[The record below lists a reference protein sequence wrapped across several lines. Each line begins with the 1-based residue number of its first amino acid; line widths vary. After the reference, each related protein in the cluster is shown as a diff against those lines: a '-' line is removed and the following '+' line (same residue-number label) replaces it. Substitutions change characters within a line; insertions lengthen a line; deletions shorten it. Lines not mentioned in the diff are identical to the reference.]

1 MELEKIINKMN
12 KGEWSELYAILKLLA
27 EGKLYL
33 FNDLLEHNNEFYSIL
48 KINSLYTIDD
58 NYIYWNN
65 DKLNKNQILNKLS
78 VVLDSIKQSK
88 GSSFSLSELS
98 TFLHSKA
105 FTKANSLMKSD
116 VYLDI
121 KNDNFIKENVGF
133 NIKSYLGSKPTLL
146 NASKSTNFIYK
157 VINMNDDIMTYV
169 NNINTKNKI
178 RDRVSHLNTF
188 KSNLKFDLVECEI
201 FANNLMKIDSLLPNI
216 LSDILLL
223 YYSNGIS
230 NFNLFSNL
238 LSSYKSIDI
247 ALKLKQFLLNSALGF
262 TPSKVWDGYL
272 QSNGYIVVKNNGDIG
287 AFDIL
292 DLRTISIFLINNT
305 KLDTPSTSRHDFGYV
320 YKINHEYFIKLN
332 LQIRFL

>member
-1 MELEKIINKMN
+1 
-12 KGEWSELYAILKLLA
+12 
-27 EGKLYL
+27 
-33 FNDLLEHNNEFYSIL
+33 
-48 KINSLYTIDD
+48 
-58 NYIYWNN
+58 
-65 DKLNKNQILNKLS
+65 
-78 VVLDSIKQSK
+78 
-88 GSSFSLSELS
+88 
-98 TFLHSKA
+98 
-105 FTKANSLMKSD
+105 
-116 VYLDI
+116 
-121 KNDNFIKENVGF
+121 
-133 NIKSYLGSKPTLL
+133 
-146 NASKSTNFIYK
+146 
-157 VINMNDDIMTYV
+157 
-169 NNINTKNKI
+169 
-178 RDRVSHLNTF
+178 
-188 KSNLKFDLVECEI
+188 
-201 FANNLMKIDSLLPNI
+201 MKIDSLLPNI

-247 ALKLKQFLLNSALGF
+247 ELKLKQFLLNSALGF

-292 DLRTISIFLINNT
+292 DLRTISIFLLNNT

>member
-223 YYSNGIS
+223 YYSLILWNVKY
-230 NFNLFSNL
+230 L
-238 LSSYKSIDI
+238 L
-247 ALKLKQFLLNSALGF
+247 
-262 TPSKVWDGYL
+262 T
-272 QSNGYIVVKNNGDIG
+272 
-287 AFDIL
+287 IL
-292 DLRTISIFLINNT
+292 
-305 KLDTPSTSRHDFGYV
+305 
-320 YKINHEYFIKLN
+320 
-332 LQIRFL
+332 